1 MSDDL
6 SALDRY
12 LTLWI
17 GLAMVVGVGVG
28 RFVPG
33 IAELLNAIGRLVPCQ
48 VIAFSSSAIPG
59 TNRPTPTPT
68 TIARPIQRVR

>member
-33 IAELLNAIGRLVPCQ
+33 IAELLNAITWQGTSLP
-48 VIAFSSSAIPG
+48 IALG
-59 TNRPTPTPT
+59 YLT
-68 TIARPIQRVR
+68 